1 MSEYESKMGELS
13 SPRLSEARIVAMW
26 KERQEALGPVHA
38 QMRRFREAVNGDV
51 IVPLNELDRHAK
63 VDVANLM
70 VQGLDQMSMRIAS
83 VMPSVSFTPERESES
98 AKKRA
103 RTKKAA
109 VLTMWDDNFMDRK
122 LSRRARHLIGYSQS
136 AVMIRPDMHHLR
148 PKWTVINPLD
158 LYLPPTEDPDDPTP
172 HNSIVARTF
181 TYAKLMHRYPQVA
194 FLRRRTVSPESKV
207 MVLEYQDEYEVTQI
221 AVGDDGE
228 DVRFGTMPAVRL
240 EWVPNRA
247 NCPLVVSVERMAID
261 RARGMFDDMIG
272 MFYSRAR
279 LAALNHIAIEQ
290 GIYPNEWVVSRPGET
305 ATVVQQADGRRG
317 VIGIIEGGDLRT
329 ENLNPGYKTDTA
341 IDRIERQ
348 ERTAGGVPPEFG
360 GESTTNIRTGRRG
373 DSVMSA
379 TVDFRVQD
387 AQNTLALSLRAENEI
402 AIKTELAY
410 WGSAPKSFYFPGK
423 TKRGDYTPKEL
434 WDTPRHNVWY
444 TMPGADINALSVG
457 LGQKVGIGIMSKET
471 ARESDPLIADPD
483 LEHDRIIAEGLE
495 AALLSSVQSQAAD
508 PQGPYQPDD
517 LAFLTEQVLMKGKTL
532 FEAIQLTQER
542 AQERQATPV
551 EPGVPEAMPGLSP
564 PGMGMEQPT
573 VAPPPEGV
581 ANLASLMRGLRAGA
595 AV

>member
-1 MSEYESKMGELS
+1 MPDYSPGDLVA
-13 SPRLSEARIVAMW
+13 PRLTEDRIVNMW
-26 KERQEALGPVHA
+26 KERVDALGPVHA
-38 QMRRFREAVNGDV
+38 QMRRFRDAVNGDV
-51 IVPLNELDRHAK
+51 VVPLNELDRHAR

-70 VQGLDQMSMRIAS
+70 VQGLDQMSMRISS
-83 VMPSVSFTPERESES
+83 VMPSVSFTPERESEA
-98 AKKRA
+98 AKKRS

-109 VLTMWDDNFMDRK
+109 ILSMWDDNFMERK
-122 LSRRARHLIGYSQS
+122 LARRARHLIGYSQS
-136 AVMIRPDMHHLR
+136 AVMIRPDMKTLQ
-148 PKWTVINPLD
+148 PKWTIINPLD
-158 LYLPPTEDPDDPTP
+158 LFLPPSEDPDDPIP
-172 HNSIVARTF
+172 ANSITARTW
-181 TYAKLMHRYPQVA
+181 TYGKLLRRYPQVA
-194 FLRRRTVSPESKV
+194 LLRRRTVTPDSKV

-221 AVGDDGE
+221 AIGDDGH
-228 DVRFGTMPAVRL
+228 DVRFGSLPAVRL

-247 NCPLVVSVERMAID
+247 KCPLVVSVERMTID
-261 RARGMFDDMIG
+261 RSRGMFDDMIG
-272 MFYSRAR
+272 MYYSRAR

-290 GIYPNEWVVSRPGET
+290 GIYPNEWVVSRPGEQ
-305 ATVVQQADGRRG
+305 AQVIQQADGRRG
-317 VIGIIEGGDLRT
+317 IIGVIEGGDLRT

-360 GESTTNIRTGRRG
+360 GESTSNIRTGRRG

-387 AQNTLALSLRAENEI
+387 AQNTIALSLHAENEI

-410 WGSAPKSFYFPGK
+410 WGRASKSFYFPGK
-423 TKRGDYTPKEL
+423 AKRGDYVPTDL
-434 WDTPRHNVWY
+434 WDVTRHNVWF

-517 LAFLTEQVLMKGKTL
+517 LAYLTEQVLMKGKTL
-532 FEAIQLTQER
+532 FEAIQATQQR

-551 EPGVPEAMPGLSP
+551 APGAPEAMPGLSP
-564 PGMGMEQPT
+564 PGTGMEQPT
-573 VAPPPEGV
+573 VAPPDQGIS
-581 ANLASLMRGLRAGA
+581 NLASLMRGLRAGA
-595 AV
+595 VA